1 MERTD
6 ALSQLPDSY
15 ARALVLRDEGRA
27 DEEIAA
33 ELDIVP
39 EAVGT
44 MLRLAEAKLAH
55 LLNSAPSS

>member
-15 ARALVLRDEGRA
+15 ARALALRDEGRA
-27 DEEIAA
+27 EAEIAA

-55 LLNSAPSS
+55 LLNSA